1 MDLFKTLLI
10 YNCLL
15 NLKKT
20 KNNLVII
27 IDIEHYYNFISEKL
41 YKQAL
46 ACKKI

>member
-20 KNNLVII
+20 KNNLII
-27 IDIEHYYNFISEKL
+27 IINIEHYSNFISEKL
-41 YKQAL
+41 YNQVL